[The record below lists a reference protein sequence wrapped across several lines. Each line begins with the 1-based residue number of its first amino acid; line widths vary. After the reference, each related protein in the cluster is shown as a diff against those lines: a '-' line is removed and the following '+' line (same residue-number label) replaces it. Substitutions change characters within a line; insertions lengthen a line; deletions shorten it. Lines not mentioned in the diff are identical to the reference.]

1 MTPEKVSPKRASLLA
16 DVAEMYYLEGKDQTD
31 IAREV
36 GVSRSMISRM
46 LTEARRQGIV
56 EIKVFRPIHS
66 DHDLEEAIKDRFDI
80 ESVFVV
86 SMEDTKPEKLLT
98 NLGSAAADVLKKLIR
113 PDLVI
118 GVAWG
123 TAVSA
128 TVEAIQG
135 MEEPSIKVI
144 QLVGAQGARNAEY
157 DGHAIVKLLAEKVG
171 GEGYYINAP
180 YFCQTPEIAQSL
192 RETRG
197 IKETI
202 DMGKQVQVAL
212 LGIGTTEI
220 EYSSYYLSGLLSNQ
234 EIEVFRK
241 NGVVGDIAST
251 YFKLDGN
258 LYKDDFLTRMITIS
272 TDDLI
277 NIPVR
282 IGIAGGAA
290 KVNAIIGALNSKLV
304 NYLVIDSFTARLI
317 TN

>member
-1 MTPEKVSPKRASLLA
+1 MTPEKASPKRAGLLA

-31 IAREV
+31 IARKV

-66 DHDLEEAIKDRFDI
+66 DHDLEEAIKDRFGI

-86 SMEDTKPEKLLT
+86 SMEDIKPVKLLT
-98 NLGSAAADVLKKLIR
+98 TLGRAAADVLKKIIR

-171 GEGYYINAP
+171 GEGYFINAP
-180 YFCQTPEIAQSL
+180 YLCQTPDIAQSL
-192 RETRG
+192 RGTRG

-202 DMGKQVQVAL
+202 DMGSKVQVAL
-212 LGIGTTEI
+212 LGIGTTEK
-220 EYSSYYLSGLLSNQ
+220 EYSSYYLSGLLTD
-234 EIEVFRK
+234 EDVDIFRK
-241 NGVVGDIAST
+241 NGVVGDIASN
-251 YFKLDGN
+251 YYKLDGN
-258 LYKDDFLTRMITIS
+258 PYTDDFLDRTIS
-272 TDDLI
+272 ISLNDLK
-277 NIPVR
+277 NIPIR

-304 NYLVIDSFTARLI
+304 NYLVIDSITARLI

>member
-1 MTPEKVSPKRASLLA
+1 MTPEKSSPTRSVILA

-31 IAREV
+31 IARKV

-56 EIKVFRPIHS
+56 EIKIFRPIQS
-66 DHDLEEAIKDRFDI
+66 NHDLEYAIKTRFGI

-86 SMEDTKPEKLLT
+86 SMEDTKPEKLVT
-98 NLGSAAADVLKKLIR
+98 ILGRAAADVLKKQIR

-144 QLVGAQGARNAEY
+144 QMVGAQGAREVEY
-157 DGHAIVKLLAEKVG
+157 DGHVIVKRLAEKVG
-171 GEGYYINAP
+171 GEGYFINAP
-180 YFCQTPEIAQSL
+180 YLCQTPETARSL

-202 DMGKQVQVAL
+202 DMGKKVQVAL

-220 EYSSYYLSGLLSNQ
+220 EYSSYYLSGLLSDQ
-234 EIEVFRK
+234 EIGVLQK

-251 YFKLDGN
+251 YFKLDGT
-258 LYKDDFLTRMITIS
+258 LYKDDFLNRMITIS
-272 TDDLI
+272 GDDLI

-282 IGIAGGAA
+282 IGIAGGAV
-290 KVNAIIGALNSKLV
+290 KVNAIIGALNSKLI
-304 NYLVIDSFTARLI
+304 NYLVIDSITARMI
-317 TN
+317 TK